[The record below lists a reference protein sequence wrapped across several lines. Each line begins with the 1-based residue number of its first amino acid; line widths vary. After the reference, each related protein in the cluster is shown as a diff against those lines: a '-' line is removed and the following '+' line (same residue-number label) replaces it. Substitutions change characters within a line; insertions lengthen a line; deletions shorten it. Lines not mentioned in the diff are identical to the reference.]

1 MSIDYSQELNAEQLR
16 VVEEGDGPCLV
27 LAGAGSGKTRTIV
40 YRVAWLL
47 EHGVDPREIM
57 LVTFTNKAAK
67 EMLTRVDALTQG
79 KSRGLFGGTFHHL
92 GNLFLRR
99 SAARIGR
106 SSAFTILDSDDS
118 QQLMK
123 GVVGSLGSERSKLFP
138 KPAVLR
144 DIWSF
149 MRNSDADLEEYVS
162 DRFGHLPEK
171 EIVMIVESMRGYEKR
186 KQSANQMDF
195 DDLLIHWRTLLQ
207 ESASSTTQPSPLRRG
222 EGEVFHHF
230 QYILVD
236 EYQDTNTIQGDI
248 VRALAKANGNLLVV
262 GDDSQS
268 IYSFRAATVR
278 NILDFP
284 KQFVNAKTFRL
295 ETNYRSTP
303 EILHLA
309 NASIKKNRNRHEKNL
324 KSLKQKGERPK
335 LIVFEDTEKEA
346 EFIANAL
353 RDARD
358 AGAPLHEHAVLF
370 RAAYQSLALELA
382 LAKRNIPYIM
392 RGGIRFFEQAHV
404 KDVLAYFRILAN
416 PLDELAWKRVLL
428 MEEGVGDVKAAR
440 IFEIIQQRIPNSQFP
455 IPNEN
460 QNVHWSMFNDQSLAQ
475 FGLPKNTTALL
486 RELATSQDTLLTKGV
501 LTILQN
507 GYGDYL
513 ESNFENHK
521 DRRADLE
528 QLASFAGRYQTLEE
542 FLSDATL
549 SEGFRRDRAYGLS
562 GPEDAVVLSTI
573 HQAKGLEWDHV
584 YVIGLVE
591 GQFPH
596 IKVLDH
602 PHELEEERRL
612 FYVAVTRA
620 ADRLTLTFSGQSKSA
635 YAGMSVNDPS
645 RFLAE
650 LPSDAY
656 TRVDRH
662 DIFDSSD
669 DDNETI
675 RLSESGDVINEG
687 ILDRILKEK
696 RSSR

>member
-1 MSIDYSQELNAEQLR
+1 MNAHHSFEKLHEVSLRENGDMAIDFSKELNAEQLR
-16 VVEEGDGPCLV
+16 VVQEGDGPCLV

-67 EMLTRVDALTQG
+67 EMLSRVDMLTEG
-79 KSRGLFGGTFHHL
+79 RSRGLFGGTFHHL

-106 SSAFTILDSDDS
+106 NSAFTILDSDDS
-118 QQLMK
+118 QSLMK
-123 GVVGSLGSERSKLFP
+123 SVVGAFSGERSKLFP

-144 DIWSF
+144 DVWSF
-149 MRNSDADLEEYVS
+149 MRNSDANLEEYVA
-162 DRFGHLPEK
+162 DRFGHLPER
-171 EIVMIVESMRGYEKR
+171 EIAQIVESMREYEER
-186 KQSANQMDF
+186 KVAANQMDF
-195 DDLLIHWRTLLQ
+195 DDLLVHWRTLLQ
-207 ESASSTTQPSPLRRG
+207 ESAPTALR
-222 EGEVFHHF
+222 
-230 QYILVD
+230 YILVD
-236 EYQDTNTIQGDI
+236 EYQDTNTVQGDI
-248 VRALAKANGNLLVV
+248 VLALAKAHGNLLVV

-284 KQFVNAKTFRL
+284 KQFAGAQTFRL

-309 NASIKKNRNRHEKNL
+309 NTSIKKNRDRHEKVL
-324 KSLKQKGERPK
+324 KSVKQKGDKPK
-335 LIVFEDTEKEA
+335 LIVFEDTDKEA
-346 EFIANAL
+346 EYIANAL
-353 RDARD
+353 RDSRD
-358 AGAPLHEHAVLF
+358 GGVPLHEHAVLF

-428 MEEGVGDVKAAR
+428 MEEGVGDVKAAKL
-440 IFEIIQQRIPNSQFP
+440 FESIRAVVTQLPNYS
-455 IPNEN
+455 ITELLKN
-460 QNVHWSMFNDQSLAQ
+460 SLS
-475 FGLPKNTTALL
+475 LPKNTAALL
-486 RELATSQDTLLTKGV
+486 TNLVQLSDDLLSKGV

-528 QLASFAGRYQTLEE
+528 QLALFASRYKTLEE

-549 SEGFRRDRAYGLS
+549 SEGFRQQRS
-562 GPEDAVVLSTI
+562 FSNEGPEDAVVLSTI
-573 HQAKGLEWDHV
+573 HQAKGLEWKHV
-584 YVIGLVE
+584 FVIGLVE

-596 IKVLDH
+596 AKNFDS
-602 PHELEEERRL
+602 PKELEEERRL

-620 ADRLTLTFSGQSKSA
+620 KDHLTITFPEQSKSS
-635 YAGMSVNDPS
+635 YNSFGYNDPS

-650 LPSDAY
+650 LPSDTYA
-656 TRVDRH
+656 RVDKG
-662 DIFDSSD
+662 SSSWGADTD
-669 DDNETI
+669 DETTI
-675 RLSESGDVINEG
+675 ELSESGDVVNEG
-687 ILDRILKEK
+687 ILDRILREK
-696 RSSR
+696 RTSRKGG